1 VRRLCEKPG
10 CGQPVAVIYGLAP
23 SGTEAGLWVDHWSPE
38 RIDEIPPTGA
48 RGVVCQKHSESLSAP
63 RGWSFEDRREAIPR
77 LFKTRDRGNLSA
89 VPEPTTETVR
99 PKADATGS
107 IKRDVTGATKRDVT
121 GSAKRPRPA
130 DIPRPSL
137 FAELDEP
144 AVETESVVEILPVV
158 ETPVVEVAVA
168 EVSVAEVSVVVNEPV
183 VETVPMFVE
192 EQVAEEL
199 VVDEPVAEVHAVE
212 EEVEEEVVETPPTQD
227 DSTELLIRQDVD
239 TRWAPH
245 FDPDDDLGGM
255 LDATGSMLRDA
266 FRSRHNGR
274 RDQ

>member
-1 VRRLCEKPG
+1 MRRLCEKPG

-38 RIDEIPPTGA
+38 RIEEIPPPGA

-89 VPEPTTETVR
+89 VPEPTTETPR
-99 PKADATGS
+99 PKADSTGSLKRDSTGS
-107 IKRDVTGATKRDVT
+107 IKRDVTGSV
-121 GSAKRPRPA
+121 KRPRPA

-144 AVETESVVEILPVV
+144 VV
-158 ETPVVEVAVA
+158 ETPVVPVA

-192 EQVAEEL
+192 EQVIEE
-199 VVDEPVAEVHAVE
+199 DIE
-212 EEVEEEVVETPPTQD
+212 EEVIEIPPTQD

-274 RDQ
+274 PES

>member
-1 VRRLCEKPG
+1 MRRLCEKPG

-38 RIDEIPPTGA
+38 RIDEIPPPGA

-89 VPEPTTETVR
+89 VPEPTTEAPR
-99 PKADATGS
+99 PKADSTGS
-107 IKRDVTGATKRDVT
+107 LKRDVT

-144 AVETESVVEILPVV
+144 VV
-158 ETPVVEVAVA
+158 ETSVVPVA
-168 EVSVAEVSVVVNEPV
+168 EVSVSEVSVVVNEAV
-183 VETVPMFVE
+183 VETVPMFIE
-192 EQVAEEL
+192 EQVIE
-199 VVDEPVAEVHAVE
+199 EPVI
-212 EEVEEEVVETPPTQD
+212 EEVAEEEVVENLPTQD
-227 DSTELLIRQDVD
+227 DSTELLIRQDAD

-266 FRSRHNGR
+266 FRTRHNGR

>member
-1 VRRLCEKPG
+1 
-10 CGQPVAVIYGLAP
+10 
-23 SGTEAGLWVDHWSPE
+23 
-38 RIDEIPPTGA
+38 
-48 RGVVCQKHSESLSAP
+48 
-63 RGWSFEDRREAIPR
+63 
-77 LFKTRDRGNLSA
+77 LSA
-89 VPEPTTETVR
+89 VPEPTTETPR
-99 PKADATGS
+99 PKADSTGS

-144 AVETESVVEILPVV
+144 VV
-158 ETPVVEVAVA
+158 ETGVAEVAVT
-168 EVSVAEVSVVVNEPV
+168 EVSVAEISVVVSEPV

-192 EQVAEEL
+192 EQV
-199 VVDEPVAEVHAVE
+199 VE
-212 EEVEEEVVETPPTQD
+212 EEVEEEVIEIPPTQD

-274 RDQ
+274 PES

>member
-1 VRRLCEKPG
+1 MRRLCEKPG

-38 RIDEIPPTGA
+38 RIDEIPPPGA

-89 VPEPTTETVR
+89 VPEPTTETPR
-99 PKADATGS
+99 PKADSTGS
-107 IKRDVTGATKRDVT
+107 TKRDVTGATKRDVT
-121 GSAKRPRPA
+121 GSVKRPRPA

-144 AVETESVVEILPVV
+144 VV
-158 ETPVVEVAVA
+158 ETPVVEVAVT
-168 EVSVAEVSVVVNEPV
+168 EVSVAEVLVVVDEPV

-192 EQVAEEL
+192 EQVVEE
-199 VVDEPVAEVHAVE
+199 DIE
-212 EEVEEEVVETPPTQD
+212 EEVIEIPPTQD

-274 RDQ
+274 PE

>member
-1 VRRLCEKPG
+1 MRRLCEKPG

-38 RIDEIPPTGA
+38 RIDEVPPPGA

-77 LFKTRDRGNLSA
+77 LFKTRDRGNLTA
-89 VPEPTTETVR
+89 VPDPTNETPR
-99 PKADATGS
+99 PKDSTGSLKRDVTGS
-107 IKRDVTGATKRDVT
+107 IKRDGT
-121 GSAKRPRPA
+121 GSTKRPRPA

-144 AVETESVVEILPVV
+144 VVVVEPVIEV
-158 ETPVVEVAVA
+158 EA
-168 EVSVAEVSVVVNEPV
+168 VVVI
-183 VETVPMFVE
+183 
-192 EQVAEEL
+192 
-199 VVDEPVAEVHAVE
+199 EPVAEVVVREEAPPIIDEVLE
-212 EEVEEEVVETPPTQD
+212 EEVIEILPTQD

>member
-1 VRRLCEKPG
+1 MRRLCEKPG

-38 RIDEIPPTGA
+38 RIDEVPPPGA

-77 LFKTRDRGNLSA
+77 LFKTRDRGNLTA
-89 VPEPTTETVR
+89 VPDPTNETPR
-99 PKADATGS
+99 PKDSTGSLKRDVTGS
-107 IKRDVTGATKRDVT
+107 IKRDGT
-121 GSAKRPRPA
+121 GSTKRPRPA

-144 AVETESVVEILPVV
+144 
-158 ETPVVEVAVA
+158 
-168 EVSVAEVSVVVNEPV
+168 VVVIEPV
-183 VETVPMFVE
+183 IEVE
-192 EQVAEEL
+192 A
-199 VVDEPVAEVHAVE
+199 VVVIEPVAEVVVREEAPPIIDEVLE
-212 EEVEEEVVETPPTQD
+212 EEVIEILPTQD

>member
-1 VRRLCEKPG
+1 
-10 CGQPVAVIYGLAP
+10 
-23 SGTEAGLWVDHWSPE
+23 LWVDHWSPE
-38 RIDEIPPTGA
+38 RIDEVPPPGA

-89 VPEPTTETVR
+89 VPDPTNETPR
-99 PKADATGS
+99 PKDSTGSLKRDVTGS
-107 IKRDVTGATKRDVT
+107 IKRDGT
-121 GSAKRPRPA
+121 GSTKRPRPA

-144 AVETESVVEILPVV
+144 
-158 ETPVVEVAVA
+158 
-168 EVSVAEVSVVVNEPV
+168 VVVVKPV
-183 VETVPMFVE
+183 IEVE
-192 EQVAEEL
+192 A
-199 VVDEPVAEVHAVE
+199 VVVIEPVAEVVVREEAPPIIDEVLE
-212 EEVEEEVVETPPTQD
+212 EEVIEILPTQD

-274 RDQ
+274 PES

>member
-1 VRRLCEKPG
+1 MRRLCEKPG

-38 RIDEIPPTGA
+38 RIEEIPPPGA

-89 VPEPTTETVR
+89 VPEPTTETPR
-99 PKADATGS
+99 PKADSTGSLKRDSTGS
-107 IKRDVTGATKRDVT
+107 IKRDVTGSV
-121 GSAKRPRPA
+121 KRPRPA

-144 AVETESVVEILPVV
+144 VV
-158 ETPVVEVAVA
+158 ETPVVPVA
-168 EVSVAEVSVVVNEPV
+168 EVSVAEISVVVNEPV

-192 EQVAEEL
+192 EQV
-199 VVDEPVAEVHAVE
+199 VE
-212 EEVEEEVVETPPTQD
+212 EEVEEEVIEISPTQD

-274 RDQ
+274 PES

>member
-38 RIDEIPPTGA
+38 RIEEVPPPGA

-77 LFKTRDRGNLSA
+77 LFKTRDRGNLTA
-89 VPEPTTETVR
+89 VPDPTNETPR
-99 PKADATGS
+99 PKDSTGSLKRDVTGS
-107 IKRDVTGATKRDVT
+107 IKRDGT
-121 GSAKRPRPA
+121 GSTRRPRPA

-144 AVETESVVEILPVV
+144 VV
-158 ETPVVEVAVA
+158 
-168 EVSVAEVSVVVNEPV
+168 EPV
-183 VETVPMFVE
+183 VVI
-192 EQVAEEL
+192 
-199 VVDEPVAEVHAVE
+199 EPVAEVMVRE
-212 EEVEEEVVETPPTQD
+212 EAPPVIEEIVEEEVVEILPTQD

-274 RDQ
+274 PES

>member
-1 VRRLCEKPG
+1 MRRLCEKPG

-38 RIDEIPPTGA
+38 RIEEIPPPGA

-99 PKADATGS
+99 PKADSTGSIKRDSTGS
-107 IKRDVTGATKRDVT
+107 IKRDVTGSV
-121 GSAKRPRPA
+121 KRPRPA

-144 AVETESVVEILPVV
+144 VV
-158 ETPVVEVAVA
+158 ETAVAEVAVT
-168 EVSVAEVSVVVNEPV
+168 EVSVAEVLVVVNEPV

-192 EQVAEEL
+192 EQVVEE
-199 VVDEPVAEVHAVE
+199 DIE
-212 EEVEEEVVETPPTQD
+212 EEVIEIPPTQD

-274 RDQ
+274 PES

>member
-1 VRRLCEKPG
+1 MRRLCEKPG

-23 SGTEAGLWVDHWSPE
+23 SGTDAGLWVDHWSPE
-38 RIDEIPPTGA
+38 RIDEVPPPGA

-89 VPEPTTETVR
+89 VPDPTNEPPRT
-99 PKADATGS
+99 KDS
-107 IKRDVTGATKRDVT
+107 TGATKRDVT
-121 GSAKRPRPA
+121 GAVKRDGTGSTKRPRPA

-144 AVETESVVEILPVV
+144 VVAVVEPIVDIEPIVV
-158 ETPVVEVAVA
+158 I
-168 EVSVAEVSVVVNEPV
+168 
-183 VETVPMFVE
+183 
-192 EQVAEEL
+192 
-199 VVDEPVAEVHAVE
+199 EPVAEVVVREEAPPVIEEIVE
-212 EEVEEEVVETPPTQD
+212 EEVIEILPTQD

>member
-1 VRRLCEKPG
+1 MRRLCEKPG

-38 RIDEIPPTGA
+38 RIDEIPPPGA

-89 VPEPTTETVR
+89 VPEPTTETSR
-99 PKADATGS
+99 PKADSTGSLKRDSTGS
-107 IKRDVTGATKRDVT
+107 IKRDVT

-144 AVETESVVEILPVV
+144 VV
-158 ETPVVEVAVA
+158 ETPVVPVA
-168 EVSVAEVSVVVNEPV
+168 EVSVAEISVVVNEPV

-192 EQVAEEL
+192 EQVVEE
-199 VVDEPVAEVHAVE
+199 DIE
-212 EEVEEEVVETPPTQD
+212 EEVIEIPPTQD

>member
-38 RIDEIPPTGA
+38 RIDEIPPPGA

-89 VPEPTTETVR
+89 VPEPTTETPR
-99 PKADATGS
+99 PKADSTGSLKRDSTGS
-107 IKRDVTGATKRDVT
+107 IKRDVTGAT
-121 GSAKRPRPA
+121 KRPRPA

-137 FAELDEP
+137 FAELDEQ
-144 AVETESVVEILPVV
+144 VV
-158 ETPVVEVAVA
+158 ETPVVPVA
-168 EVSVAEVSVVVNEPV
+168 EVSVAEISVVVNEPV

-192 EQVAEEL
+192 EQV
-199 VVDEPVAEVHAVE
+199 VE
-212 EEVEEEVVETPPTQD
+212 EEVEEVIEILPTQD
-227 DSTELLIRQDVD
+227 DSTELLIRQDID

-274 RDQ
+274 PES

>member
-38 RIDEIPPTGA
+38 RIDEVPPPGA

-89 VPEPTTETVR
+89 VPEPTNETPR
-99 PKADATGS
+99 PKDSTGSLKRDVTGS
-107 IKRDVTGATKRDVT
+107 IKRDGT
-121 GSAKRPRPA
+121 GSTKRPRPS

-144 AVETESVVEILPVV
+144 
-158 ETPVVEVAVA
+158 
-168 EVSVAEVSVVVNEPV
+168 VVVSEPV
-183 VETVPMFVE
+183 IEVE
-192 EQVAEEL
+192 A
-199 VVDEPVAEVHAVE
+199 VVVIEPVAEVVVREEAPPIIDEVLE
-212 EEVEEEVVETPPTQD
+212 EEVIEILPTQD

>member
-38 RIDEIPPTGA
+38 RIDEVPPPGA

-89 VPEPTTETVR
+89 VPDPTNETPR
-99 PKADATGS
+99 PKDSTGSLKRDVTGS
-107 IKRDVTGATKRDVT
+107 IKRDVTGST
-121 GSAKRPRPA
+121 KRPRPA

-144 AVETESVVEILPVV
+144 VVVVE
-158 ETPVVEVAVA
+158 PVVEVEA
-168 EVSVAEVSVVVNEPV
+168 VVVI
-183 VETVPMFVE
+183 
-192 EQVAEEL
+192 
-199 VVDEPVAEVHAVE
+199 EPVAEVVVREEAPPIIDEVLE
-212 EEVEEEVVETPPTQD
+212 EEVIEILPTQD

-274 RDQ
+274 PES

>member
-1 VRRLCEKPG
+1 
-10 CGQPVAVIYGLAP
+10 
-23 SGTEAGLWVDHWSPE
+23 LWVDHWSPE
-38 RIDEIPPTGA
+38 RIEEIPPPGA

-89 VPEPTTETVR
+89 VPDPTNETPR
-99 PKADATGS
+99 PKDSTGSLKRDVTGS
-107 IKRDVTGATKRDVT
+107 IKRDGT
-121 GSAKRPRPA
+121 GSTKRPRPA

-144 AVETESVVEILPVV
+144 VVVVEPVIEV
-158 ETPVVEVAVA
+158 EA
-168 EVSVAEVSVVVNEPV
+168 VVVI
-183 VETVPMFVE
+183 
-192 EQVAEEL
+192 
-199 VVDEPVAEVHAVE
+199 EPVAEVVVREEAPPIIDEVLE
-212 EEVEEEVVETPPTQD
+212 EEVIEILPTQD

>member
-1 VRRLCEKPG
+1 MRRLCEKPG

-23 SGTEAGLWVDHWSPE
+23 SGTEAGLWVDYWSPE
-38 RIDEIPPTGA
+38 RIEEIPPPGA

-89 VPEPTTETVR
+89 VPEPTTETPR
-99 PKADATGS
+99 PKADSTGSLKRDSTGS
-107 IKRDVTGATKRDVT
+107 IKRDVTGSV
-121 GSAKRPRPA
+121 KRPRPA

-144 AVETESVVEILPVV
+144 VV
-158 ETPVVEVAVA
+158 ETPVVPVA

-192 EQVAEEL
+192 EQVVEEQ
-199 VVDEPVAEVHAVE
+199 VVE
-212 EEVEEEVVETPPTQD
+212 EEVEEEVIEIPPTQD

-274 RDQ
+274 PES

>member
-1 VRRLCEKPG
+1 MRRLCEKPG

-38 RIDEIPPTGA
+38 RIDEVPPPGA

-89 VPEPTTETVR
+89 VPEPTTETPR
-99 PKADATGS
+99 PKADSTGS
-107 IKRDVTGATKRDVT
+107 IKRDSTGSLKRDVT
-121 GSAKRPRPA
+121 GSVKRPRPA

-144 AVETESVVEILPVV
+144 VV
-158 ETPVVEVAVA
+158 ETPVVEVAVT
-168 EVSVAEVSVVVNEPV
+168 EVSVAEVLVVVNEPV

-192 EQVAEEL
+192 EQV
-199 VVDEPVAEVHAVE
+199 VE
-212 EEVEEEVVETPPTQD
+212 EEVEEVIEILPTQD

>member
-1 VRRLCEKPG
+1 
-10 CGQPVAVIYGLAP
+10 
-23 SGTEAGLWVDHWSPE
+23 LWVDHWSPE
-38 RIDEIPPTGA
+38 RIDEVPPPGA
-48 RGVVCQKHSESLSAP
+48 RGVVCQKHSESWSAP

-89 VPEPTTETVR
+89 VPDPTNETPR
-99 PKADATGS
+99 PKDSTGSLKRDVTGS
-107 IKRDVTGATKRDVT
+107 IKRDGT
-121 GSAKRPRPA
+121 GSTKRPRPA

-144 AVETESVVEILPVV
+144 
-158 ETPVVEVAVA
+158 
-168 EVSVAEVSVVVNEPV
+168 VVVVKPV
-183 VETVPMFVE
+183 IEVE
-192 EQVAEEL
+192 A
-199 VVDEPVAEVHAVE
+199 VVVIEPVAEVVVREEAPPIIDEVLE
-212 EEVEEEVVETPPTQD
+212 EEVIEILPTQD

>member
-1 VRRLCEKPG
+1 MRRLCEKPG

-38 RIDEIPPTGA
+38 RIDEVPPPGA

-99 PKADATGS
+99 TKADSTGSIKRDSTGS
-107 IKRDVTGATKRDVT
+107 IKRDVTGSV
-121 GSAKRPRPA
+121 KRPRPA

-144 AVETESVVEILPVV
+144 VV
-158 ETPVVEVAVA
+158 ETPVVPVA
-168 EVSVAEVSVVVNEPV
+168 EVSVAEISVVVNEPV

-192 EQVAEEL
+192 EQLVEEQ
-199 VVDEPVAEVHAVE
+199 VVE
-212 EEVEEEVVETPPTQD
+212 EEVEEEVIEIPPTQD

-274 RDQ
+274 PES

>member
-1 VRRLCEKPG
+1 MRRLCEKPG

-38 RIDEIPPTGA
+38 RIEEVPPPGA

-63 RGWSFEDRREAIPR
+63 LGWSFEDRREAIPR
-77 LFKTRDRGNLSA
+77 LFKTRNRGKLSA
-89 VPEPTTETVR
+89 VPEPTTETPR
-99 PKADATGS
+99 PKDDSTGS
-107 IKRDVTGATKRDVT
+107 LKRGVTGASKRDVTK
-121 GSAKRPRPA
+121 SAKRPRPA

-144 AVETESVVEILPVV
+144 VVEIKPVV
-158 ETPVVEVAVA
+158 GTPVAA
-168 EVSVAEVSVVVNEPV
+168 VSVPEVSVVV
-183 VETVPMFVE
+183 E
-192 EQVAEEL
+192 EVI
-199 VVDEPVAEVHAVE
+199 E
-212 EEVEEEVVETPPTQD
+212 EEVIEIPPTRD
-227 DSTELLIRQDVD
+227 DSTELLIRQDAD

>member
-1 VRRLCEKPG
+1 MRRLCEKPG

-38 RIDEIPPTGA
+38 RIDEIPPPGA

-89 VPEPTTETVR
+89 VPDPTNETPR
-99 PKADATGS
+99 PKDSTGSLKRDVTGS
-107 IKRDVTGATKRDVT
+107 IKRDGT
-121 GSAKRPRPA
+121 GSTKRPRPA

-144 AVETESVVEILPVV
+144 
-158 ETPVVEVAVA
+158 
-168 EVSVAEVSVVVNEPV
+168 VVVIEPV
-183 VETVPMFVE
+183 IEVE
-192 EQVAEEL
+192 A
-199 VVDEPVAEVHAVE
+199 VVVIEPVAEVVVREEAPPVVEEIVE
-212 EEVEEEVVETPPTQD
+212 EEVIEILPTQD

>member
-1 VRRLCEKPG
+1 MRRLCEKPG

-38 RIDEIPPTGA
+38 RIEEIPPPGA

-77 LFKTRDRGNLSA
+77 LFKTRDRGNLTA
-89 VPEPTTETVR
+89 VPDPTNETPR
-99 PKADATGS
+99 PKDSTGSLKRDVTGS
-107 IKRDVTGATKRDVT
+107 IKRDGT
-121 GSAKRPRPA
+121 GSTKRPRPA

-144 AVETESVVEILPVV
+144 VVVVEPVIEV
-158 ETPVVEVAVA
+158 EA
-168 EVSVAEVSVVVNEPV
+168 VVVI
-183 VETVPMFVE
+183 
-192 EQVAEEL
+192 
-199 VVDEPVAEVHAVE
+199 EPVAEVVVRE
-212 EEVEEEVVETPPTQD
+212 EAPPIIDEVLEEEVVEILPTQD

-274 RDQ
+274 PES

>member
-1 VRRLCEKPG
+1 MRRLCEKPG

-38 RIDEIPPTGA
+38 RIDEVPPPGA

-89 VPEPTTETVR
+89 VPDPTNETPR
-99 PKADATGS
+99 PKDSTGSLKRDVTGS
-107 IKRDVTGATKRDVT
+107 IKRDGT
-121 GSAKRPRPA
+121 GSTKRPRPA

-144 AVETESVVEILPVV
+144 VVVV
-158 ETPVVEVAVA
+158 KPVVEVEA
-168 EVSVAEVSVVVNEPV
+168 VVVI
-183 VETVPMFVE
+183 
-192 EQVAEEL
+192 
-199 VVDEPVAEVHAVE
+199 EPVAEVVVREEAPPIIDEVLE
-212 EEVEEEVVETPPTQD
+212 EEVIEILPTQD